1 MLSLPIIKAT
11 QPLLTF
17 ISYDKIA
24 SFEML
29 SERDVKVTLILEVEN
44 MVPLNVE
51 NMDILS
57 HP

>member
-1 MLSLPIIKAT
+1 MPIIKAT